1 MIGKPEAEQITDA
14 GVGAVTGQRV
24 ECPALCKI
32 TRVQTWLDTLQRYM
46 AGVHEDDLLEAMHRA
61 VVDLL
66 DQGHIPP
73 PHALRLISGAL
84 KLAWWPDPKQ
94 SQHSKEFAF
103 MASVPEEINY
113 LAAEKYG
120 GARGARTK
128 AEQDV
133 AKAHGISVEALRKR
147 LERFRARR
155 KEREAKLE
163 RRRKRPLRKQDRFSQ
178 KVSVDRR

>member
-1 MIGKPEAEQITDA
+1 MTAKAEDVQISDAQIWNEA
-14 GVGAVTGQRV
+14 
-24 ECPALCKI
+24 
-32 TRVQTWLDTLQRYM
+32 LQRCM
-46 AGVHEDDLLEAMHRA
+46 AGVHEGDQLEAIHRT

-73 PHALRLISGAL
+73 RPWLRLISGEL
-84 KLAWWPDPKQ
+84 KSAWWPDPKQ

-103 MASVPEEINY
+103 VALVPDQIDY

-133 AKAHGISVEALRKR
+133 AKAHGISIEALRKR
-147 LERFRARR
+147 LERFRGRR
-155 KEREAKLE
+155 KECEAKLE
-163 RRRKRPLRKQDRFSQ
+163 RRRKRPLRKQDSFS
-178 KVSVDRR
+178 